1 MRIEKSDIPYMM
13 KYVAFAAII
22 VFIIVMMLFMS
33 GSNKSFSEVKTSVEG
48 ALDASELTEQ
58 DAASFRRSFGLNE
71 ADYAGV
77 AYYSAGSSI
86 LASEVLLI
94 RVDNDSQVRTVTDAI
109 DSRIESRKNDF
120 ASYIPEQY
128 ALLENAKIS
137 VRGNYIFYAVSEK
150 ADDYLIA
157 FSGSL

>member
-58 DAASFRRSFGLNE
+58 DTASFRRSFGLNE

-150 ADDYLIA
+150 ADDYLNA

>member
-1 MRIEKSDIPYMM
+1 MM

-58 DAASFRRSFGLNE
+58 DDASFRRSFGLNE

-150 ADDYLIA
+150 ADDYLNA